1 MTSTV
6 TDAQREQLRAFAD
19 VLIPAAHGM
28 PAAGEV
34 GVADRQLDRVLAV
47 RPDLMEP
54 LLRAIAQVDPADH
67 EDSLE
72 HLVRDDAEAHDALL
86 LVIVGGYYIDPDV
99 RRRLGY
105 DGQVPTEV
113 RPEII
118 PNYVEEGLIEPLL
131 ARGPV
136 YREVP
141 GRPLYGSDLT
151 RGSSI
156 TDHRGGESMQIRDEH
171 GKARA

>member
-1 MTSTV
+1 MI
-6 TDAQREQLRAFAD
+6 DASHRDRLRTFAD
-19 VLIPAAHGM
+19 VLIPAAHDM
-28 PAAGEV
+28 PSAGEV
-34 GVADRQLDRVLAV
+34 GVADGQLDKVLAV
-47 RPDLMEP
+47 RPDLTAP
-54 LLRAIAQVDPADH
+54 LLRAIAQVDPDDH
-67 EDSLE
+67 EGSLE

-136 YREVP
+136 YRPVAD
-141 GRPLYGSDLT
+141 GSGLT
-151 RGSSI
+151 TGSSI
-156 TDHRGGESMQIRDEH
+156 TDDLGEERAEMATDET
-171 GKARA
+171 GRARA

>member
-1 MTSTV
+1 MI
-6 TDAQREQLRAFAD
+6 DASHRDRLRAFAD
-19 VLIPAAHGM
+19 VLIPAAHDM
-28 PAAGEV
+28 PSASEV
-34 GVADRQLDRVLAV
+34 GVADGQLDRVLAV
-47 RPDLMEP
+47 RPDLTEP
-54 LLRAIAQVDPADH
+54 LLRAIAQVDPGDH
-67 EDSLE
+67 EGSLE

-86 LVIVGGYYIDPDV
+86 LAIVGGYYTDADV

-141 GRPLYGSDLT
+141 SGSGLT
-151 RGSSI
+151 NGSSI
-156 TDHRGGESMQIRDEH
+156 TDDLAKETAEMATDDTGT
-171 GKARA
+171 ARA